1 MTSFSL
7 RTLTEAAEVRTQRR
21 AIFGPAGRSV
31 ARSVRS
37 RSNKIRDDDVGV
49 GIDVQVQ
56 VERAIRVDYDPKT
69 HRKSRI
75 VWDRRRSD
83 INNGKAPLTS
93 PDRWEV

>member
-1 MTSFSL
+1 MTRFSL
-7 RTLTEAAEVRTQRR
+7 CTLAEAAEVRTQRR
-21 AIFGPAGRSV
+21 AIFGPTGRSV
-31 ARSVRS
+31 ARNIRS
-37 RSNKIRDDDVGV
+37 RSNKICDGDGGV

-93 PDRWEV
+93 PDRWEL